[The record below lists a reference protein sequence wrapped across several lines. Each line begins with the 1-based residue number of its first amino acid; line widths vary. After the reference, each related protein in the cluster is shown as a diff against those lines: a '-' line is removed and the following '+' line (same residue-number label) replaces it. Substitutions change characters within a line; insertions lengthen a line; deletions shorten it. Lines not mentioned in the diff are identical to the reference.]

1 MKNLIKVLVLSLAFA
16 APMAISAPGV
26 QAETAHTQPTGSHVK
41 KGSPTATATPTAT
54 PAAKPKK
61 TKKIKKPK
69 SYTHNSTHNSTH
81 NYSIKTKEIVNPSLI
96 RD

>member
-61 TKKIKKPK
+61 PKKSKNPKATPTTPPTTPPTTTPSKPK
-69 SYTHNSTHNSTH
+69 
-81 NYSIKTKEIVNPSLI
+81 K
-96 RD
+96 